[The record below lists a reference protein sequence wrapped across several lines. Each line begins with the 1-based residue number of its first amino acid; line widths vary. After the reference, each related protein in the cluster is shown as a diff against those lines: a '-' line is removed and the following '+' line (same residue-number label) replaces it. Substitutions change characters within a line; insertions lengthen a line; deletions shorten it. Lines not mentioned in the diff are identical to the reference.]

1 MVEFILFCIVLVVLF
16 VMFKTAL
23 SSGQSPLVWL
33 HS

>member
-1 MVEFILFCIVLVVLF
+1 MVKIVLFCIVLVVLL
-16 VMFKTAL
+16 VMFKAAL